1 MGLAGLLRPRC
12 LRPRHQRCRD
22 VADQAG
28 VRAGGGKGEPHTRRH
43 LDNAGTDAAAPIRI
57 GGNDVST
64 GFQRQ
69 AGDAE
74 DAGLVIDHEY
84 FGRSLVI
91 RLSSR

>member
-1 MGLAGLLRPRC
+1 MWRIKLASG
-12 LRPRHQRCRD
+12 Q
-22 VADQAG
+22 
-28 VRAGGGKGEPHTRRH
+28 
-43 LDNAGTDAAAPIRI
+43 AAAKASRTRDAISIARAPMPPRPSAL

-91 RLSSR
+91 A

>member
-22 VADQAG
+22 VADQVG

-43 LDNAGTDAAAPIRI
+43 LDNARTDAAAPIRI

-64 GFQRQ
+64 GSSARQ
-69 AGDAE
+69 ATRRTPGSSSITSILDA
-74 DAGLVIDHEY
+74 H
-84 FGRSLVI
+84 S
-91 RLSSR
+91 

>member
-1 MGLAGLLRPRC
+1 MYP
-12 LRPRHQRCRD
+12 P
-22 VADQAG
+22 
-28 VRAGGGKGEPHTRRH
+28 
-43 LDNAGTDAAAPIRI
+43 
-57 GGNDVST
+57 

-91 RLSSR
+91 RLSSQ

>member
-43 LDNAGTDAAAPIRI
+43 LDNAGTDACRAHPHTFKLKVTAA
-57 GGNDVST
+57 
-64 GFQRQ
+64 
-69 AGDAE
+69 A
-74 DAGLVIDHEY
+74 
-84 FGRSLVI
+84 
-91 RLSSR
+91 